1 MANIHGNKLFPCPNS
16 PNCVCSDSR
25 EKRHSIEPYQ
35 LNINAEKAWT
45 VLKEVISSLPRTTI
59 TSTTKDYLH
68 AEARSRVFRFV
79 DDLEFHL
86 RPPRGIIAVR
96 SAARLGYYDFGV
108 NRRRVEKI
116 RARLRARGVVQ

>member
-1 MANIHGNKLFPCPNS
+1 MANIHGNQLSPCPSS

-25 EKRHSIEPYQ
+25 EKRHLIEPYQ
-35 LNINAEKAWT
+35 LNINSGKAWA
-45 VLKEVISSLPRTTI
+45 VLKEVTSSLPRTTVI
-59 TSTTKDYLH
+59 STTKDYLH
-68 AEARSRVFRFV
+68 VEARSRVFRFV

-108 NRRRVEKI
+108 NRRRIEEI
-116 RARLRARGVVQ
+116 RARLRARGVLQ